1 MVNKELL
8 YKMHNRKLYNSS
20 DPILL
25 EEQSYLKDNIKEYND
40 TKPSELHRQE
50 RMLHDIFASIGENSV
65 VLPPFQAN
73 MGGKYVHIGSHVFI
87 NFNLTLVD
95 DTDIHI
101 GDYCMIGPNVT
112 LATAT
117 HPISPRLR
125 KEAYQYNLPIS
136 IKDNVWIGAGV
147 VVLAGVTIGEN
158 SIIGASSIVTKD
170 IPANVIA
177 YGNPC
182 KVIREINEN
191 DELYYNGDMI
201 IDV

>member
-25 EEQSYLKDNIKEYND
+25 EKQSYLKDNIKEYND

>member
-1 MVNKELL
+1 MINKELL
-8 YKMHNRKLYNSS
+8 YKMHNGKLYNSS

-95 DTDIHI
+95 DTYIHI

-125 KEAYQYNLPIS
+125 KETYQYNLPIV

-177 YGNPC
+177 LGNPC